1 MLQGNNGSFYKSQQL
16 QQVHLNKETADHDII
31 EKPKTPYTNTFPDPY
46 YQGVI
51 NPLKKRII
59 KQIVTIDTRFRDHYD
74 TTSATNFH
82 ITLPFRLT
90 NVVLMELASFEY
102 TCSFYA
108 ISAHLGNNIVTIRKT
123 ISGVEESMVIVIPD
137 GNYVSGDLMVYLNNY
152 TSRYVNDQGQSNF
165 QDIFFYLDNITTSG
179 SNTGSAKIVI
189 TSYPINAT
197 PPFVF
202 PLVPPTL
209 PVPSNFIVDWKTDD
223 TGNHNPEKKMN
234 QTLGWLFGY
243 RHGTGIYKKS
253 SSYVSEALVDMT
265 GTKYMYL
272 VINDFNSNTNVNFY
286 GAFRNSIVNDNTFAK
301 LSINAQSFGLDNQNK
316 LQEIYAQPREYF
328 GPVVI
333 QKLQIQLLD
342 EYGRVIDMNRMDYSF
357 SLAFHVIYDL

>member
-1 MLQGNNGSFYKSQQL
+1 MLQGKNGSLIKSQQL
-16 QQVHLNKETADHDII
+16 QPVHLKRETGDNDI
-31 EKPKTPYTNTFPDPY
+31 EKPVTPYTNTLPDPY
-46 YQGVI
+46 YQGII
-51 NPLKKRII
+51 NPLKKRIM
-59 KQIVTIDTRFRDHYD
+59 KQIVTIDTRFRDYYD

-108 ISAHLGNNIVTIRKT
+108 ISAHLGNNVVTIRKT
-123 ISGVEESMVIVIPD
+123 ISGVEESIVIVVPD
-137 GNYVSGDLMVYLNNY
+137 GNYVTGDLMSYLNNY
-152 TSRYVNDQGQSNF
+152 TATYKNDQGVSNF
-165 QDIFFYLDNITTSG
+165 KDIFFYLDNITTSG

-189 TSYPINAT
+189 TSYPITTT

-202 PLVPPTL
+202 PLVPPTS
-209 PVPSNFIVDWKTDD
+209 PVPSVFIVDWKTDD
-223 TGNHNPEKKMN
+223 KGNHIAEKKMN

-243 RHGTGIYKKS
+243 RNPKGINKKS
-253 SSYVSEALVDMT
+253 SSYISEALVDMT

-272 VINDFNSNTNVNFY
+272 VVNDFNSNTNVNFY
-286 GAFRNSIVNDNTFAK
+286 GAFRNSIVNVNTFAK
-301 LSINAQSFGLDNQNK
+301 LSINTTSFSLDNQNK

-357 SLAFHVIYDL
+357 SLAM